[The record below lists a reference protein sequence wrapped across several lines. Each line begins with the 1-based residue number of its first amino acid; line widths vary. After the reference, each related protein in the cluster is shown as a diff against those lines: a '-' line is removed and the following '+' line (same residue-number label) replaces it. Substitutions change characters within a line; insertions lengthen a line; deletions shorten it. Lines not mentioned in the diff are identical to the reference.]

1 MFRMN
6 RILAAGAIG
15 AVLFAGAGSAV
26 FAEAPGP
33 KDVKAGV
40 YKVEPYHTEILFSV
54 SHFGLSNFSGVLS
67 GASGSLKLD
76 PAKPENSKLD
86 VTVDAATVLT
96 PVQKLTDELKD
107 AEWLDAGKFPKASFV
122 STKVIPTGV
131 NEATIDGE
139 LTLHGVTKPVTLKAH
154 FVGAGVN
161 PIDKAYTVGF
171 DGQGVIKRTDF
182 GVTKYAPMIGDEVH
196 LTIHA
201 AFELQQ

>member
-1 MFRMN
+1 MN

-15 AVLFAGAGSAV
+15 ALLLAGAGSAV
-26 FAEAPGP
+26 LAETAG

-40 YKVEPYHTEILFSV
+40 YKIEPYHTQINFTV

-76 PAKPENSKLD
+76 PAKPENSQLE
-86 VTVDAATVLT
+86 VAVDAATVLT
-96 PVQKLTDELKD
+96 TVQKLTDELKD
-107 AEWLDAGKFPKASFV
+107 PEWLDAAKYPKATFV
-122 STKVIPTGV
+122 STKVTPTGA
-131 NEATIDGE
+131 NEATIAGE
-139 LTLHGVTKPVTLKAH
+139 LTLHGVTKPLTLKAH

-171 DGQGVIKRTDF
+171 EGVGVIKRTDF
-182 GVTKYAPMIGDEVH
+182 GVSKYAPMIGDEVH
-196 LTIHA
+196 VTINA